1 MTSIWYYLLL
11 FSVGLISSIIN
22 VNAGG
27 GSALTL
33 PALIFIGM
41 DSAMANGTNRIG
53 ILLQNLIAVTSF
65 RQQQVS
71 RFKESL
77 VLSLVTLPGGIIGAL
92 AAIKINNVWF
102 QRILAVVMIGIVLT
116 MFIPNVKH
124 DESAAFLSGKR
135 KWWSFLALFG
145 IGFYGGF
152 IQVGVGFLLMAVL
165 YHILRMNLVF
175 VNMHKVFIVLVFTI
189 PALFIFGFTGNINW
203 GYGLSLAAGSSIGA
217 WLGVKIAVKGGEKA
231 IRIILAVA
239 ILMMAV
245 KLLGGF

>member
-41 DSAMANGTNRIG
+41 DSALANGTNRIG
-53 ILLQNLIAVTSF
+53 ILLQNLFAVTSF

-71 RFKESL
+71 RFKESIL
-77 VLSLVTLPGGIIGAL
+77 LSLLTLPGGIIGAL
-92 AAIKINNVWF
+92 AAVKITNEWF

-116 MFIPNVKH
+116 MFIPNVRH
-124 DESAAFLSGKR
+124 DGSVNPWAGKR

-165 YHILRMNLVF
+165 YHLLRMNLVI
-175 VNMHKVFIVLVFTI
+175 VNMHKVFIVLIFTI

-231 IRIILAVA
+231 IRFILAVA
-239 ILMMAV
+239 IVIMAV